1 MFGRS
6 RMGCKTPPKRWLRRR
21 RPAACQP
28 QDQHLS
34 CRRIK
39 VQAYIIRR
47 ILLLIPTFII
57 LTMLVFLSVRLVPG
71 NVVDATMARLEFDV
85 QEIDREQVERM
96 LGLDQPIYVQYADW
110 VGGIVLKGTLGNSFI
125 GSFTVEERIAGRF
138 KVTLELGLI
147 SIFIALIIA
156 IPVGIYSAVRQ
167 DTAGD
172 YVGRSVAVLGLATP
186 NFWLATI
193 VLIYPAMWWAW
204 APPTDLVRFLE
215 NPLENLW
222 LYTIPGLILGTAMS
236 ASTMRMTRTMML
248 EVLRQDYIRTAW
260 SKGLRER
267 IIILR
272 HVIRNAIIPVVT
284 LIGMQVPI
292 IIGGSVIIENLF
304 ALPGLGRL
312 AVNALIDRD
321 YPVVSGINLIFAS
334 LVMGLNLVVDILYGF
349 LDPRVQHAE

>member
-1 MFGRS
+1 M
-6 RMGCKTPPKRWLRRR
+6 
-21 RPAACQP
+21 
-28 QDQHLS
+28 
-34 CRRIK
+34 
-39 VQAYIIRR
+39 QAYVIRR

-57 LTMLVFLSVRLVPG
+57 LTMLVFLSVRVIPG
-71 NVVDATMARLEFDV
+71 DVVDSTMARLEFDV
-85 QEIDREQVERM
+85 QEIDREQVERL
-96 LGLDQPIYVQYADW
+96 LGLDQPIYVQYANW
-110 VGGIVLKGTLGNSFI
+110 IGGIVLEGTLGQSFV
-125 GSFTVEERIAGRF
+125 GAFSVEERIAGRF
-138 KVTLELGLI
+138 RVTLELGLI
-147 SIFIALIIA
+147 SIFIALVIA

-167 DTAGD
+167 DTIGD

-204 APPTDLVRFLE
+204 APPTDLVRFVDS
-215 NPLENLW
+215 PLENLW
-222 LYTIPGLILGTAMS
+222 LFTIPGLILGTAMS

-248 EVLRQDYIRTAW
+248 EVLRQDFIRTAW

-267 IIILR
+267 VIILR

-284 LIGMQVPI
+284 LIGMQIPI

-321 YPVVSGINLIFAS
+321 YPVVSGINLIFGS
-334 LVMGLNLVVDILYGF
+334 LVMGLNLLVDLLYGF
-349 LDPRVQHAE
+349 LDPRVQHTE